1 MNLPMQ
7 IFRTA
12 LRGSLLH
19 ARAPAAGDWVE
30 LSRRFDASTVRAFA
44 EVTGDANPIHVN
56 ADALNPF
63 GECVVHGALV
73 ASLIPACFSACF
85 PGAIYRS
92 QTLKFLEPVP
102 VGSLIRAR
110 IVVTRARALDTRRDG
125 RGSRTLL
132 KCSTTCELPSDV
144 RAVTGDAE
152 VLLPDY
158 RPEDRPSQ
166 EQR

>member
-1 MNLPMQ
+1 MLHS
-7 IFRTA
+7 
-12 LRGSLLH
+12 LRGPLLR

-30 LSRRFDASTVRAFA
+30 LSRRFDASIVRAFA
-44 EVTGDANPIHVN
+44 EVTGDANPIHVD
-56 ADALNPF
+56 ADAPNPF

-73 ASLIPACFSACF
+73 ASLIPACFSAVF

-102 VGSLIRAR
+102 VGSLVRAR
-110 IVVTRARALDTRRDG
+110 IVVTRVRALDARRDG

-132 KCSTTCELPSDV
+132 KCSTTCELPSDA
-144 RAVTGDAE
+144 RAVTGEAE
-152 VLLPDY
+152 VLLDRFSLEDH
-158 RPEDRPSQ
+158 RPQ